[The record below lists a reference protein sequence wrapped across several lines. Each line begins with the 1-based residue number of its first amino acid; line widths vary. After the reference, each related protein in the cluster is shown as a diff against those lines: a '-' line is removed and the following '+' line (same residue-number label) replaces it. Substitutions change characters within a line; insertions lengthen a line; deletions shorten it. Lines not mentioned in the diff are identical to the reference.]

1 MSENQK
7 QGISPDVITEVTTFR
22 DERQW
27 KPFHNSKD
35 LAISLSLEASELLEI
50 FQWSADD
57 VERPERRDEL
67 ADELADVLIYA
78 ILLADHA
85 HLNLDSII
93 RKKLK
98 KNSLRYPVGR
108 VTGLQEE
115 YLALK
120 ALARKS
126 ARVNAG
132 DDEELS

>member
-1 MSENQK
+1 MLNIEK
-7 QGISPDVITEVTTFR
+7 LTISPDLLRDILKFR
-22 DERQW
+22 DLRNW
-27 KPFHNSKD
+27 RSYHNSKD

-50 FQWSADD
+50 FQWSAND

-85 HLNLDSII
+85 HLTLDSII

-108 VTGLQEE
+108 VKGLQEE

-120 ALARKS
+120 ERARKN
-126 ARVNAG
+126 ARANGG